1 MPKHTPKLNTEEIYK
16 LKELRQKSDNA
27 NDVQKCNAVLMLNNG
42 IKISVITEYTDLKRS
57 SIYSLKKMYLDK
69 GIEALKSKSKN
80 AKRLLTK
87 QQLVELSNDIKMKS
101 PVDFG
106 YDESFWTT
114 AILADHVWEEYR
126 VRYKSKTSYY
136 IIFKRVKFT
145 FHKPGRVYEKSDP
158 AREQAWIGEHRSK
171 IQQALAD
178 PNTVVLC
185 ADESQISTQTTT
197 QKVWLLANE
206 YPEVEVS
213 NKRKS
218 KSIFGFLDMNTGQ
231 QYAFVTY
238 WQNMYETTKVLQ
250 KLRQKIPRK
259 DNKVNKLKG
268 KKILLIWDNA
278 GWHKGSVTQE
288 YIQKD
293 SMIEQI
299 WFPAYAP
306 DLNPQEHVWKVAKEK
321 VVKNI
326 YIPNVDK
333 TAQDFVNYLNSTY
346 FKYKFPKLGF

>member
-1 MPKHTPKLNTEEIYK
+1 MPKICPRLTEDQVNELAVL
-16 LKELRQKSDNA
+16 LKSKPDGRTITKTQ
-27 NDVQKCNAVLMLNNG
+27 VVLMLDD
-42 IKISVITEYTDLKRS
+42 KKPISDIQKYTEYQRS
-57 SIYSLKKMYLDK
+57 QIYQIRNDFLTY
-69 GIEALKSKSKN
+69 GIDSLKSKPKKP
-80 AKRLLTK
+80 KRLLT
-87 QQLVELSNDIKMKS
+87 QTQFTELSNDIKMKS

-145 FHKPGRVYEKSDP
+145 FHKPGRVYEKSNP

-231 QYAFVTY
+231 QYAFVTD

-288 YIQKD
+288 YIRKD

>member
-1 MPKHTPKLNTEEIYK
+1 MHNFKLLQLPN
-16 LKELRQKSDNA
+16 NA
-27 NDVQKCNAVLMLNNG
+27 QFYFPID
-42 IKISVITEYTDLKRS
+42 
-57 SIYSLKKMYLDK
+57 
-69 GIEALKSKSKN
+69 
-80 AKRLLTK
+80 
-87 QQLVELSNDIKMKS
+87 
-101 PVDFG
+101 
-106 YDESFWTT
+106 
-114 AILADHVWEEYR
+114 
-126 VRYKSKTSYY
+126 
-136 IIFKRVKFT
+136 
-145 FHKPGRVYEKSDP
+145 
-158 AREQAWIGEHRSK
+158 
-171 IQQALAD
+171 
-178 PNTVVLC
+178 
-185 ADESQISTQTTT
+185 
-197 QKVWLLANE
+197 
-206 YPEVEVS
+206 
-213 NKRKS
+213 
-218 KSIFGFLDMNTGQ
+218 
-231 QYAFVTY
+231 
-238 WQNMYETTKVLQ
+238 NMYETTKVLQ

-288 YIQKD
+288 YIRKD

>member
-1 MPKHTPKLNTEEIYK
+1 MPKYTQKLNTEEICK
-16 LKELRQKSDNA
+16 LKELRQKSNNA

-42 IKISVITEYTDLKRS
+42 IEISVITEYTDLKRS

-87 QQLVELSNDIKMKS
+87 QQLVELLNDIKTKS
-101 PVDFG
+101 PVYFG
-106 YDESFWTT
+106 YDEPYWTT
-114 AILADHVWEEYR
+114 AVLTDHVWEEYR
-126 VRYKSKTSYY
+126 VKYKSKTSYY

-158 AREQAWIGEHRSK
+158 AREQAWIKEHRDE
-171 IQQALAD
+171 IEQALDD

-197 QKVWLLANE
+197 QKVWLLAND

-213 NKRKS
+213 NVKKS
-218 KSIFGFLDMNTGQ
+218 KSIYGFLDMKTGQ
-231 QYAFVTY
+231 QYAFVTD

-250 KLRQKIPRK
+250 KLRQKIPKK

-288 YIQKD
+288 YIQRD
-293 SMIEQI
+293 GMVEQI

-306 DLNPQEHVWKVAKEK
+306 DLNPQEHVWKVSKDK
-321 VVKNI
+321 VLKNI
-326 YIPNVDK
+326 YIPNIDK

-346 FKYKFPKLGF
+346 FKYKFPQLSF

>member
-126 VRYKSKTSYY
+126 V
-136 IIFKRVKFT
+136 
-145 FHKPGRVYEKSDP
+145 
-158 AREQAWIGEHRSK
+158 
-171 IQQALAD
+171 
-178 PNTVVLC
+178 
-185 ADESQISTQTTT
+185 
-197 QKVWLLANE
+197 
-206 YPEVEVS
+206 
-213 NKRKS
+213 
-218 KSIFGFLDMNTGQ
+218 M
-231 QYAFVTY
+231 
-238 WQNMYETTKVLQ
+238 
-250 KLRQKIPRK
+250 
-259 DNKVNKLKG
+259 
-268 KKILLIWDNA
+268 A
-278 GWHKGSVTQE
+278 GT
-288 YIQKD
+288 
-293 SMIEQI
+293 
-299 WFPAYAP
+299 
-306 DLNPQEHVWKVAKEK
+306 L
-321 VVKNI
+321 
-326 YIPNVDK
+326 
-333 TAQDFVNYLNSTY
+333 
-346 FKYKFPKLGF
+346 